1 MIVSCNE
8 CDSSFNVDDHL
19 LKDTGSKVRCS
30 KCSSVFVVYPETAA
44 PELDQ
49 GTEDLALEVDDELPD
64 LDDMMDFDD
73 EDLALE
79 SSDDED
85 ADLLG
90 LGPDE
95 DNLLEM
101 EESELM
107 DLDADDGDLPDLDMD
122 LDDLNEAVEADSP
135 VAEPA
140 DDTLALGADDDRD
153 ELDLSDLE
161 ELVGADDDMELEGL
175 VSDEASDDDLALE
188 GLASDE
194 TPDDD
199 LELEGLASGEAPD
212 DEQEMD
218 LDLESDEI
226 EPVATEASAA
236 EDSSEQIDMGDFE
249 DLVGADSETPVE
261 EVAADAADELDLD
274 LDLEPEPETALIAA
288 DMDAGTEVSDELD
301 LSDLEGIIEPEEQPS
316 EESQDAEVLD
326 GLDLEL
332 DLDAEP
338 TAAAPAAA
346 EENLDAADELDF
358 SDLEGIMDVDE
369 PGETEAADDL
379 DLEFEVDEGAG
390 EAKAAETVD
399 ASEELEM
406 DDLEQMLASDEKP
419 AAEGADELELDL
431 DLDLESETAGAA
443 EAAGSDDAEFLDIE
457 QMLEGDEDTASEE
470 VVELDLEAVMDE
482 ASQPAD
488 SELELDLNMDTD
500 LQEAE
505 ATLES
510 TSTVEEDLDFNLLDS
525 DEETLQFGATQAAA
539 TQIHED
545 LSASAEL
552 GATSDDFATDD
563 FSETRDIYE
572 QTDALDDMGAD
583 MGMPVKKRS
592 ARKPLVA
599 VVLVLLLSLI
609 GIIVTNNLGIKIP
622 YVSDLHIPYISDVK
636 IPFLSGLMG
645 PKVEDKVGNLKIT
658 PMSRTISYKFVDN
671 NSTGR
676 ILVISGQIRN
686 EYDHPRSNIKVTGKI
701 YQKGKNLANT
711 ATVYAG
717 NMLSDADLQGMD
729 MSAINKRLQN
739 RFGDNRSNIKV
750 KTGKTIPFFIVFN
763 QLPANLDEYTVE
775 VAGSSS

>member
-1 MIVSCNE
+1 
-8 CDSSFNVDDHL
+8 
-19 LKDTGSKVRCS
+19 
-30 KCSSVFVVYPETAA
+30 
-44 PELDQ
+44 
-49 GTEDLALEVDDELPD
+49 
-64 LDDMMDFDD
+64 
-73 EDLALE
+73 
-79 SSDDED
+79 
-85 ADLLG
+85 
-90 LGPDE
+90 
-95 DNLLEM
+95 
-101 EESELM
+101 
-107 DLDADDGDLPDLDMD
+107 
-122 LDDLNEAVEADSP
+122 
-135 VAEPA
+135 
-140 DDTLALGADDDRD
+140 
-153 ELDLSDLE
+153 
-161 ELVGADDDMELEGL
+161 
-175 VSDEASDDDLALE
+175 
-188 GLASDE
+188 
-194 TPDDD
+194 
-199 LELEGLASGEAPD
+199 
-212 DEQEMD
+212 MD

-226 EPVATEASAA
+226 EPVATEAPAA
-236 EDSSEQIDMGDFE
+236 EDSGEQIDMGDFE
-249 DLVGADSETPVE
+249 DLVSADSDTPVE
-261 EVAADAADELDLD
+261 EVAADADDELDLD
-274 LDLEPEPETALIAA
+274 LDLEPEPETASIAA

-316 EESQDAEVLD
+316 EESQDAEALD

-346 EENLDAADELDF
+346 EENLDVADELDF

-379 DLEFEVDEGAG
+379 ELEFEVDEGAG

-399 ASEELEM
+399 ISEELEM
-406 DDLEQMLASDEKP
+406 DDLEQMLESDEKP

-431 DLDLESETAGAA
+431 DLDLESETADAA

-457 QMLEGDEDTASEE
+457 QMLEGDEDTASAAPASEE

-505 ATLES
+505 TTLES
-510 TSTVEEDLDFNLLDS
+510 TSAAEEDLDFNLLDS

-545 LSASAEL
+545 PSASAEL

-671 NSTGR
+671 NSAGR
-676 ILVISGQIRN
+676 ILVISGQVRN

-711 ATVYAG
+711 ATVFAG

-729 MSAINKRLQN
+729 MSAINNRLQN

-750 KTGKTIPFFIVFN
+750 KTGKTIPFYIVFN